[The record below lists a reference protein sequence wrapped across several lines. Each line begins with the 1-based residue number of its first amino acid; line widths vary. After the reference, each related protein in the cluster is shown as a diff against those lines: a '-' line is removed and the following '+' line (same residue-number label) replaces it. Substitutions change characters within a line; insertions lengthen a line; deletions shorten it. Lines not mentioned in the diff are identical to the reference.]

1 MKDRIVLAYAGDGG
15 TSAVIPLLAGEYDA
29 EVVTLTLDLG
39 QGRDLEDI
47 RDRALAGG
55 AARAHVLDVREE
67 FARDFVLPA
76 LQAGALHEG
85 RDPMAAALARP
96 LMVKTLLQVASIEQA
111 MAIAHGCTGM
121 DQARMDAS
129 AQALNP
135 DIRVIA
141 AARAGALP
149 HPTHTNLWGRAY
161 TVTKAQSS
169 NPKSQIPNPKSQIP
183 NPESQIRT
191 PGPRSQS
198 GAEAPDTPAYI
209 EIAFERGVPA
219 AINGVPMTLTELI
232 ESVSIIAGQHGV
244 GRIAATESDAD
255 GALLRHVYE
264 APAALVLHAA
274 HAALEASVLPPDVK
288 RIKADRATDYARLV
302 WNGLWFSA
310 AREEMDAL
318 NARAQEGVTG
328 SVRIK
333 LFKGT
338 LLTSE
343 TAELD
348 HAAVPRA

>member
-15 TSAVIPLLAGEYDA
+15 TSAVIPQLAEEHDA

-76 LQAGALHEG
+76 LQAGALYEG

-111 MAIAHGCTGM
+111 TAIAHGCTGM

-149 HPTHTNLWGRAY
+149 YSTHANLWGRAY

-169 NPKSQIPNPKSQIP
+169 HRTSHIPH
-183 NPESQIRT
+183 PESQIRT

-198 GAEAPDTPAYI
+198 GGEAPDTPAYI

-219 AINGVPMTLTELI
+219 GINGVPMTLTELI
-232 ESVSIIAGQHGV
+232 ESVSIITGQHGV
-244 GRIAATESDAD
+244 GRIATTESDAD

-274 HAALEASVLPPDVK
+274 HAALEASVLPPDVM

-318 NARAQEGVTG
+318 NARAQDGVTG